1 MQSDVLQLKSA
12 SLYRDDQLI
21 FSDISFELKG
31 GNHLVIKGNNG
42 SGKTSLIRSLC
53 GLTQLTKGS
62 VLWNH
67 NPIDGISSDYYKHLA
82 YLAHTNGL
90 IPELTLLENITYS
103 LTMTDLDTD
112 HNVFKGFQLKQS
124 INSNVA
130 NLSNG
135 QSRKAALSF
144 IIMSGKNLW
153 VLDEPYANLDSQSI
167 DYLNQRI
174 AAHLSENGMV
184 ITSTNREEVIPT
196 TNLEITMS

>member
-1 MQSDVLQLKSA
+1 LQSDVLQLQSA

-31 GNHLVIKGNNG
+31 GNHLIIKGNNG
-42 SGKTSLIRSLC
+42 SGKTSLIRTLC
-53 GLTQLTKGS
+53 GLTQLTEGS

-90 IPELTLLENITYS
+90 IPELTLLENLTYS
-103 LTMTDLDTD
+103 LQMTDLDED
-112 HNVFKGFQLKQS
+112 HSVLEGFQLKQS
-124 INSNVA
+124 LNSPIA
-130 NLSNG
+130 TLSNG
-135 QSRKAALSF
+135 QSRKTALSF
-144 IIMSGKNLW
+144 
-153 VLDEPYANLDSQSI
+153 ANLDSQSI
-167 DYLNQRI
+167 DYLNQQI
-174 AAHLSENGMV
+174 AAHLSDNGMV